1 MPATPRFTISLL
13 TRDISRSVAFY
24 RALSGFELV
33 HSEDWYAV
41 LAASAG
47 SPFQLGLI
55 DWTSEF
61 VPRAARGTAQGAF
74 IEIVVED
81 VPAALAGVRGFDIEI
96 IEEPQPFGDMMR
108 AVVRDLDGHVVDIT
122 TPHARYH
129 IPPRQHVA

>member
-1 MPATPRFTISLL
+1 MPATSRFTITLL
-13 TRDISRSVAFY
+13 TRDISRSIAFY
-24 RALSGFELV
+24 QALTGFGLV

-41 LAASAG
+41 LAASPDSA
-47 SPFQLGLI
+47 FQLGLI

-81 VPAALAGVRGFDIEI
+81 VPRALAALEGFDIEV
-96 IEEPQPFGDMMR
+96 IEEPQRYGDMMR

-122 TPHARYH
+122 TPHARYL